1 MKLIFLMQKSLNFKN
16 YFECFPLKKSDE
28 FENLIMNLILRIKF
42 FGTEENFGEVN
53 YGRIRSLSI
62 QRLDQLIL
70 IHSYFFIC
78 SIGQNVL
85 IHCTKGRSRS
95 PTIALSYI
103 MKKYELS
110 LYQSLK
116 HVLNFRKI
124 RPNFGFQ
131 MQLLLYSDMGCILD
145 GKNFSYRE
153 FLLKNLIQRM
163 KFEHCFKKALDVY
176 LKKLSEAEENVSLT
190 QKQKGSIYSCANC
203 DADLFAAINLVLNR
217 NQHKRYND
225 CNLHF
230 IEPQKWMI
238 GKNLEIPE
246 YESEKVKSETET
258 YSIYCYGCD
267 NKLGSASFKLLFK
280 CDCSSHSYL
289 NNYLSFKIERRNVK
303 KKQS

>member
-1 MKLIFLMQKSLNFKN
+1 
-16 YFECFPLKKSDE
+16 
-28 FENLIMNLILRIKF
+28 
-42 FGTEENFGEVN
+42 
-53 YGRIRSLSI
+53 
-62 QRLDQLIL
+62 
-70 IHSYFFIC
+70 
-78 SIGQNVL
+78 
-85 IHCTKGRSRS
+85 
-95 PTIALSYI
+95 
-103 MKKYELS
+103 
-110 LYQSLK
+110 
-116 HVLNFRKI
+116 
-124 RPNFGFQ
+124 
-131 MQLLLYSDMGCILD
+131 MGCILD